1 MNIRIINKNENQWL
15 AVGIGVSRCISLSMI
30 IAWQQRS
37 AKAGEIVPS
46 ESLKKEATIIK
57 PGGNKSMND
66 LSLAF
71 KTEERVFFS
80 PCRISE
86 WLELIAIT

>member
-1 MNIRIINKNENQWL
+1 
-15 AVGIGVSRCISLSMI
+15 
-30 IAWQQRS
+30 
-37 AKAGEIVPS
+37 
-46 ESLKKEATIIK
+46 
-57 PGGNKSMND
+57 MND

-80 PCRISE
+80 PFGISG